1 MSKFSYKLG
10 DQKQT
15 QPNFTSPNSFR
26 SRFLSFKKSCSV
38 FGLVALTLLLAVSAN
53 AAFSSDG
60 RSFFGIF
67 DYSGATITTTNTSGN
82 VTTKSSKPYD
92 FLNLLNWKT
101 KSAPPP
107 VAFFNVSVDFR
118 QSANNDGLG
127 LGSNHW
133 LNSIVQSSNSVYYE
147 GMSNFQRAIFT
158 DVPAT
163 TGNNHS
169 LTFEHDA
176 TKGGIHA
183 YDFLTSYQQA
193 IVNNQALLGVP
204 VTLNPCGT
212 NIAASMVTPCNT
224 VRGGL
229 NFIDVD
235 VPDDTF
241 LSKDGPT
248 ATKIAAYEVING
260 NRTIRIWGNAPFVP
274 GSAVLTLSHSV
285 ATQADS
291 ADSNINYTLTWQ
303 STSTVILLEMAGHI
317 SVTGDGTGV
326 SWGTG
331 LGSSNISGG
340 PYHFKLGD
348 LGGAVTGGVQSE
360 VTSLGAQDNQI
371 KGADVKIVCPT
382 CSVSGPATVCASTTS
397 TFSESIV
404 GTCASQSILW
414 SVTGNG
420 SITGSNNSTNVAV
433 ISGSGAGS
441 YTVTATLTCAS
452 CPPVVCNKTVAV
464 TAPITITETHTDVSC
479 FSGSTGAIDLTVSGG
494 TAPYSYSWSNG
505 ATGQDL
511 TSLAAGTYTVI
522 VTDSNPNSS
531 CTATKAVTIAQPAAL
546 SATEAHTN
554 VSCNGG
560 NNGAIDLTVTGG
572 TAPYTYTWSPG
583 GVLPQDRTGLTAGIY
598 SVTVTD
604 ANNCSIQISVTI
616 TEPTVVVATSSA
628 TPILCNGG
636 DSTVTVGASGGTGAY
651 TGTGTFTVKA
661 GTHAYTV
668 TDANGCATTT
678 SVTVTEPTAVVATSS
693 ATAIAC
699 FGGTS
704 TVTVGASGGTGAYT
718 GTGTFTRTA
727 GTYSFTVTDA
737 NGCPATTSVTITE
750 PTAVMATS
758 SATPIA
764 CFGGTSTVTVGASG
778 GTGAYTGTGTF
789 TVTAGTYTY
798 NVTDANGCPASTT
811 VTIGQPSLL
820 VASSSATAITCA
832 VPTST
837 VTVSASGGTG
847 PYTGTGTFTVG
858 AGAYSYTVTD
868 ANGCKATTTGTI
880 IEPVCLAF
888 CSYTQGGW
896 GATPQGNNPARLL
909 SNNFGVA
916 FPSGI
921 EVGIPGVGGFSMKFT
936 TALGVQNY
944 LPAGGTPN
952 ALTGDPSADNPQS
965 SSAGVFGGQVLALRI
980 NVGMSDAGKTTAGY
994 GDLKYI
1000 GAGCLS
1006 GKTVRQ
1012 ILAASENALGGGAPP
1027 VCPISELNG
1036 LATRLNEAF
1045 DNCRTTDWALA
1056 NLSR

>member
-1 MSKFSYKLG
+1 MPKFSYKLG
-10 DQKQT
+10 GQKQIK
-15 QPNFTSPNSFR
+15 PNFTSPNSFR
-26 SRFLSFKKSCSV
+26 SRFLSFKKSRYV

-291 ADSNINYTLTWQ
+291 ADSNINYILTWQ

-360 VTSLGAQDNQI
+360 VTALGAQDNQI

-414 SVTGNG
+414 SITGNG
-420 SITGSNNSTNVAV
+420 QITGSNNGTNVAV

-464 TAPITITETHTDVSC
+464 TAPITITESHTNVSC
-479 FSGSTGAIDLTVSGG
+479 FGGTTGAIDLTVSGG

-505 ATGQDL
+505 ANTQDL
-511 TSLAAGTYTVI
+511 S
-522 VTDSNPNSS
+522 
-531 CTATKAVTIAQPAAL
+531 
-546 SATEAHTN
+546 
-554 VSCNGG
+554 
-560 NNGAIDLTVTGG
+560 
-572 TAPYTYTWSPG
+572 
-583 GVLPQDRTGLTAGIY
+583 GLTAGIYTVTVTDSTSNNSCTGTKTVEITQPAAALAANAVPTNILCFGGNGSVNLTVSGGTGPYTYLWSNGATTEDLASVPAGVY

-604 ANNCSIQISVTI
+604 ANNCT
-616 TEPTVVVATSSA
+616 TPASA
-628 TPILCNGG
+628 TVTQPAAALAANAVPTNILCFGGNGAV
-636 DSTVTVGASGGTGAY
+636 DLTVSGGTGPYTYLWSNGATTEDLASVPAGAY
-651 TGTGTFTVKA
+651 SV
-661 GTHAYTV
+661 TV
-668 TDANGCATTT
+668 TDANGCTAPANATVTQPSSFTVTITGPAEVCTGSPATLVAGAGFASYLWSNGATTQSIT
-678 SVTVTEPTAVVATSS
+678 VSPALTTTYSVTVTNAAGCPATN
-693 ATAIAC
+693 
-699 FGGTS
+699 
-704 TVTVGASGGTGAYT
+704 
-718 GTGTFTRTA
+718 
-727 GTYSFTVTDA
+727 SFTVTTKD
-737 NGCPATTSVTITE
+737 CSQV
-750 PTAVMATS
+750 
-758 SATPIA
+758 
-764 CFGGTSTVTVGASG
+764 
-778 GTGAYTGTGTF
+778 
-789 TVTAGTYTY
+789 
-798 NVTDANGCPASTT
+798 
-811 VTIGQPSLL
+811 
-820 VASSSATAITCA
+820 
-832 VPTST
+832 
-837 VTVSASGGTG
+837 
-847 PYTGTGTFTVG
+847 
-858 AGAYSYTVTD
+858 
-868 ANGCKATTTGTI
+868 
-880 IEPVCLAF
+880 F
-888 CSYTQGGW
+888 CTLTQGAW
-896 GATPQGNNPARLL
+896 GNDNGKFNGEVRIDTIKRLITAANPLIIG
-909 SNNFGVA
+909 SNGRTISFVDGAEHCLVDK
-916 FPSGI
+916 
-921 EVGIPGVGGFSMKFT
+921 M
-936 TALGVQNY
+936 
-944 LPAGGTPN
+944 PAGGTAAALPAGLGDVLCGGIPPSLLKNGRLNSVIWGQTVALSMNVRLDPN
-952 ALTGDPSADNPQS
+952 LGGKELCRTMITAKALPGPDGKVGTSDDIPEAPGADLNLD
-965 SSAGVFGGQVLALRI
+965 GVPD
-980 NVGMSDAGKTTAGY
+980 NY
-994 GDLKYI
+994 LKVTI
-1000 GAGCLS
+1000 PNS
-1006 GKTVRQ
+1006 VFT
-1012 ILAASENALGGGAPP
+1012 ALGGNP
-1027 VCPISELNG
+1027 
-1036 LATRLNEAF
+1036 ATVNNIL
-1045 DNCRTTDWALA
+1045 ALA
-1056 NLSR
+1056 NLALGGQNTGASLPDINSALDAINRGFDECRFLVSCTN